1 MFRFLTIN
9 RYREIQGTLRNAVS
23 AVEFAEK
30 RADDAEKALKEFKAK
45 PTVYCSFCAKS
56 QHDVAKMIA
65 GPTAFI
71 CDGCAGLC
79 MQIILEDHTKVS
91 EAK

>member
-1 MFRFLTIN
+1 MFRFLTIK
-9 RYREIQGTLRNAVS
+9 RYREIQDTLRNAVS

-56 QHDVAKMIA
+56 QHDVAKLIA

-71 CDGCAGLC
+71 CDECVSFC
-79 MQIILEDHTKVS
+79 TVIVHEDTRVMK
-91 EAK
+91 